1 MRENIN
7 KFKDFLLNESKKV
20 DLYKKYGNVI
30 FSEDFYKQD
39 ENMIKYL
46 EKTYL
51 TKEGYENLKNELDFL
66 INSEKP
72 RNLQEVKEARAQGDL
87 SENAD
92 YHAAREEQAE
102 IALKIKILETKLE
115 NAEII
120 KATKSDKI
128 VIGSFV
134 KIKYTDDD
142 EEDEYQIVGN
152 MEADPLNSKISN
164 ESPIAIALL
173 GKELGD
179 IADVESPNG
188 TYSVE
193 IIGIS

>member
-1 MRENIN
+1 MP
-7 KFKDFLLNESKKV
+7 
-20 DLYKKYGNVI
+20 
-30 FSEDFYKQD
+30 
-39 ENMIKYL
+39 

-51 TKEGYENLKNELDFL
+51 TKEGYENLKKELDFL

-72 RNLQEVKEARAQGDL
+72 RNLEEVKEARAQGDL

-102 IALKIKILETKLE
+102 IAQKIKILEAKLE

-120 KATKSDKI
+120 KAVSNDF
-128 VIGSFV
+128 VAMGSFV
-134 KIKYTDDD
+134 TIKYTDDD

-152 MEADPLNSKISN
+152 MEADPLDSKISN
-164 ESPIAIALL
+164 ESPIAVALL
-173 GKELGD
+173 GKKIGD
-179 IADVESPNG
+179 VAEVESPNG

-193 IIGIS
+193 VIGIR